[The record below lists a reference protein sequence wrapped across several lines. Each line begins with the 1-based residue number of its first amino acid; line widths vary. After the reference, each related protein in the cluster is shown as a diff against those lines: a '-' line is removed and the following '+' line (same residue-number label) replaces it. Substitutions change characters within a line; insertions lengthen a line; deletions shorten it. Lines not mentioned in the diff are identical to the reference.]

1 MKKLTKATVLVLS
14 AFAVTACF
22 DKDKKVEV
30 APTQATETTNQAVK
44 QEPAAPQSV
53 QPVQTQAETTTNKT
67 VEVEQL
73 AKAPEQV
80 EKSLSAEEKLDAIRA
95 EYFEFDKFKIK
106 LEEGLSSYQ
115 EKLAALQQG
124 QIDKDQAARIIEELS
139 NFMKDAE
146 VSIANY
152 PLKFDAI
159 KQVRD
164 QTVKTIS
171 LSNNVLLNAVH
182 LIVAIKE
189 NKEVEGQAIVDT
201 INKQMSE
208 LEASSKKLDAMKE
221 ELRKIL
227 DL

>member
-1 MKKLTKATVLVLS
+1 MKKLTKATILVLS

-44 QEPAAPQSV
+44 QEPAP
-53 QPVQTQAETTTNKT
+53 QPVQQPVQAQAETAPKA

-80 EKSLSAEEKLDAIRA
+80 EKTLSAEEKLDAIRA

-124 QIDKDQAARIIEELS
+124 QLDKEQAARIIEELS

-182 LIVAIKE
+182 LIVAIKD

-208 LEASSKKLDAMKE
+208 LETSAKKLDAMKE

>member
-44 QEPAAPQSV
+44 QEPAPAP
-53 QPVQTQAETTTNKT
+53 QPVQAQAETTPKA

-124 QIDKDQAARIIEELS
+124 QIDKEQAARIIEELS

-208 LEASSKKLDAMKE
+208 LETSAKKLDAMKE

>member
-44 QEPAAPQSV
+44 QEPAPAP
-53 QPVQTQAETTTNKT
+53 QPVQAQAETTPKA

-80 EKSLSAEEKLDAIRA
+80 EKTLSAEEKLDAIRA

-152 PLKFDAI
+152 PLKFDVI

-208 LEASSKKLDAMKE
+208 LEISSKKLDAMKE

>member
-44 QEPAAPQSV
+44 QEPAPAP
-53 QPVQTQAETTTNKT
+53 QPVQAQAETTPKA

-124 QIDKDQAARIIEELS
+124 QIDKEQAARIIEELS

-152 PLKFDAI
+152 PLKFDVI

-189 NKEVEGQAIVDT
+189 NKEVEGQTIVDT

>member
-44 QEPAAPQSV
+44 QEPAPAP
-53 QPVQTQAETTTNKT
+53 QPVQAQAETTPKA

-80 EKSLSAEEKLDAIRA
+80 EKTLSAEEKLDAIRA

-124 QIDKDQAARIIEELS
+124 QIDKEQAARIIEELS

-152 PLKFDAI
+152 PLKFDVI

-189 NKEVEGQAIVDT
+189 NKEVEGQTIVDT
-201 INKQMSE
+201 INKKMSE

>member
-44 QEPAAPQSV
+44 QEPAPAP
-53 QPVQTQAETTTNKT
+53 QPVQAQAETAPKA

-80 EKSLSAEEKLDAIRA
+80 EKTLSAEEKLDAIRA

-124 QIDKDQAARIIEELS
+124 QLDKEQAARIIEELS

-182 LIVAIKE
+182 LIVAIKD

>member
-1 MKKLTKATVLVLS
+1 MKKLTKATILVLS

-22 DKDKKVEV
+22 DKDKKVEA
-30 APTQATETTNQAVK
+30 APTQATETTNQTVK

-53 QPVQTQAETTTNKT
+53 QQVQTQAETTTNKA

-80 EKSLSAEEKLDAIRA
+80 EKTLSAEEKLDAIRA

-152 PLKFDAI
+152 PLKFDVI

-208 LEASSKKLDAMKE
+208 LETSSKKLDAMKE

>member
-1 MKKLTKATVLVLS
+1 MKKLTKATILVLS

-44 QEPAAPQSV
+44 QEPAPAP
-53 QPVQTQAETTTNKT
+53 QPVQAQAETAPKT
-67 VEVEQL
+67 VEVEVEQL

-80 EKSLSAEEKLDAIRA
+80 EKTLSAEEKLDAIRA

-124 QIDKDQAARIIEELS
+124 QLDKEQAARIIEELS

-182 LIVAIKE
+182 LIVAIKD

-208 LEASSKKLDAMKE
+208 LETSAKKLDAMKE

>member
-44 QEPAAPQSV
+44 QEPAPAP
-53 QPVQTQAETTTNKT
+53 QPVQAQAETTPKA

-80 EKSLSAEEKLDAIRA
+80 EKTLSAEEKLDAIRA

-124 QIDKDQAARIIEELS
+124 QIDKEQAARIIEELS

-152 PLKFDAI
+152 PLKFDAV

-208 LEASSKKLDAMKE
+208 LETSAKKLDAMKE

>member
-30 APTQATETTNQAVK
+30 APTQATETTNQTVK

-53 QPVQTQAETTTNKT
+53 QPVQTQAETTTNKA

-80 EKSLSAEEKLDAIRA
+80 EKTLSAEEKLDAIRA

>member
-22 DKDKKVEV
+22 DKDKKVEA

-44 QEPAAPQSV
+44 QEPAP
-53 QPVQTQAETTTNKT
+53 QPVQQPVQVQAETAPKA

-80 EKSLSAEEKLDAIRA
+80 EKTLSAEEKLDAIRA

-124 QIDKDQAARIIEELS
+124 QLDKEQAARIIEELS

-152 PLKFDAI
+152 PLKFDVI

-208 LEASSKKLDAMKE
+208 LETSSKKLDAMKE

>member
-14 AFAVTACF
+14 VFAVTACF

-30 APTQATETTNQAVK
+30 APTQATEMTNQTVK

-53 QPVQTQAETTTNKT
+53 QPVQTQAETTHKA

-80 EKSLSAEEKLDAIRA
+80 EKTLSDEEKLDAIRA

-124 QIDKDQAARIIEELS
+124 QIDKEQAARIIEELS

-189 NKEVEGQAIVDT
+189 NKEAEGQAIVDT

-208 LEASSKKLDAMKE
+208 LEESAKKLDAMKE

>member
-1 MKKLTKATVLVLS
+1 MKKLTKATILVLS

-44 QEPAAPQSV
+44 QEPAPAP
-53 QPVQTQAETTTNKT
+53 QPVQAQAETTPKA

-80 EKSLSAEEKLDAIRA
+80 EKTLSAEEKLDAIRA

-152 PLKFDAI
+152 PLKFDVI

-189 NKEVEGQAIVDT
+189 NKEVEGQTIVDT

>member
-30 APTQATETTNQAVK
+30 APTQATEATNQTVK

-53 QPVQTQAETTTNKT
+53 QPVQTQAETTTNKA

-80 EKSLSAEEKLDAIRA
+80 EKTLSDEEKLDAIRA

-124 QIDKDQAARIIEELS
+124 QIDKEQAARIIEELS

-208 LEASSKKLDAMKE
+208 LETSSKKLDAMKE

>member
-1 MKKLTKATVLVLS
+1 MKKLTKATILVLS

-44 QEPAAPQSV
+44 QEPAP
-53 QPVQTQAETTTNKT
+53 QPVQQPVQAQAETAPKA

-80 EKSLSAEEKLDAIRA
+80 EKTLSAEEKLDAIRA

-124 QIDKDQAARIIEELS
+124 QLDKEQAARIIEELS

-208 LEASSKKLDAMKE
+208 LETSAKKLDAMKE
-221 ELRKIL
+221 ELGKIL

>member
-44 QEPAAPQSV
+44 QEPAPAP
-53 QPVQTQAETTTNKT
+53 QPVQAQAETTPKA

-80 EKSLSAEEKLDAIRA
+80 EKTLSAEEKLDAIRA

-124 QIDKDQAARIIEELS
+124 QLDKEQAARIIEELS

-152 PLKFDAI
+152 PLKFDAV

-208 LEASSKKLDAMKE
+208 LETSAKKLDAMKE

>member
-44 QEPAAPQSV
+44 QEPAPAP
-53 QPVQTQAETTTNKT
+53 QPVQAQAETTPKA

-80 EKSLSAEEKLDAIRA
+80 EKTLSAEEKLDAIRA

-152 PLKFDAI
+152 PLKFDVI

>member
-44 QEPAAPQSV
+44 QEPAP
-53 QPVQTQAETTTNKT
+53 QPVQQPVQVQAETAPKA

-80 EKSLSAEEKLDAIRA
+80 EKTLSAEEKLDAIRA

-182 LIVAIKE
+182 LIVAIKD

>member
-44 QEPAAPQSV
+44 QEPAP
-53 QPVQTQAETTTNKT
+53 QPVQQPVQAQAETAPKA

-80 EKSLSAEEKLDAIRA
+80 EKTLSAEEKLDAIRA

-124 QIDKDQAARIIEELS
+124 QIDKEQAARIIEELS

-208 LEASSKKLDAMKE
+208 LETSSKKLDAMKE

>member
-44 QEPAAPQSV
+44 QEPAPV
-53 QPVQTQAETTTNKT
+53 PQPVQAQAETTPKA

-80 EKSLSAEEKLDAIRA
+80 EKTLSAEEKLDAIRA

-124 QIDKDQAARIIEELS
+124 QIDKEQAARIIEELS
-139 NFMKDAE
+139 GFMKDAE

>member
-1 MKKLTKATVLVLS
+1 MKKLTKATILVLS

-44 QEPAAPQSV
+44 QEPAPAP
-53 QPVQTQAETTTNKT
+53 QPVQAQAETTPKA

-124 QIDKDQAARIIEELS
+124 QIDKEQAARIIEELS

-152 PLKFDAI
+152 PLKFDVI

-189 NKEVEGQAIVDT
+189 NKEVEGQTIVDT

>member
-30 APTQATETTNQAVK
+30 APTQATETTNQPVK
-44 QEPAAPQSV
+44 QEPAPQPV
-53 QPVQTQAETTTNKT
+53 HQPVQVQAETAPKA

-80 EKSLSAEEKLDAIRA
+80 EKTLSAEEKLDAIRA

-152 PLKFDAI
+152 PLKFDVI

-189 NKEVEGQAIVDT
+189 NKEVEGQTIVDT

>member
-44 QEPAAPQSV
+44 QEPAPAP
-53 QPVQTQAETTTNKT
+53 QPVQAQAETAPKA

-73 AKAPEQV
+73 AKTPEQV
-80 EKSLSAEEKLDAIRA
+80 EKTLSAEEKLDAIRA

-124 QIDKDQAARIIEELS
+124 QLDKEQAARIIEELS

-182 LIVAIKE
+182 LIVAIKD

-208 LEASSKKLDAMKE
+208 LETSAKKLDAMKE
-221 ELRKIL
+221 ELGKIL

>member
-30 APTQATETTNQAVK
+30 APTQATETTNQTVK

-80 EKSLSAEEKLDAIRA
+80 EKTLSAEEKLDAIRA

-124 QIDKDQAARIIEELS
+124 QIDKEQAARIIEELS

-152 PLKFDAI
+152 PLKFDVI

-208 LEASSKKLDAMKE
+208 LETSSKKLDAMKE

>member
-44 QEPAAPQSV
+44 QEPAPAP
-53 QPVQTQAETTTNKT
+53 QPVQAQAETTPKA

-80 EKSLSAEEKLDAIRA
+80 EKTLSAEEKLDAIRA

-152 PLKFDAI
+152 PLKFDVI

-164 QTVKTIS
+164 QNVKTIS

-208 LEASSKKLDAMKE
+208 LETSSKKLDAMKE
-221 ELRKIL
+221 ELGKIL

>member
-44 QEPAAPQSV
+44 QEPAPAP
-53 QPVQTQAETTTNKT
+53 QPVQAQTETTPKA

-80 EKSLSAEEKLDAIRA
+80 EETLSAEEKLDAIRA

-124 QIDKDQAARIIEELS
+124 QLDKEQAARIIEELS

-182 LIVAIKE
+182 LIVAIKD

-208 LEASSKKLDAMKE
+208 LETSAKKLDAMKE
-221 ELRKIL
+221 ELGKIL

>member
-44 QEPAAPQSV
+44 QEPAPAP
-53 QPVQTQAETTTNKT
+53 QPVQAQAETAPKA

-80 EKSLSAEEKLDAIRA
+80 EKTLSAEEKLDAIRA

-124 QIDKDQAARIIEELS
+124 QLDKEQAARIIEELS

-182 LIVAIKE
+182 LIVAIKD

-208 LEASSKKLDAMKE
+208 LETSAKKLDAMKE

>member
-44 QEPAAPQSV
+44 QEPAP
-53 QPVQTQAETTTNKT
+53 QPVQQPVQVQAETAPKA

-80 EKSLSAEEKLDAIRA
+80 EKTLSAEEKLDAIRA

-124 QIDKDQAARIIEELS
+124 QLDKEQAARIIEELS

-182 LIVAIKE
+182 LIVAIKD

-208 LEASSKKLDAMKE
+208 LETSAKKLDAMKE

>member
-30 APTQATETTNQAVK
+30 APTQATETTNQTVK

-53 QPVQTQAETTTNKT
+53 QPVQAQAETAPKA
-67 VEVEQL
+67 VKVEQL

-80 EKSLSAEEKLDAIRA
+80 EKTLSAEEKLDAIRA

-124 QIDKDQAARIIEELS
+124 QLDKEQAARIIEELS

-208 LEASSKKLDAMKE
+208 LETSAKKLDAMKE

>member
-44 QEPAAPQSV
+44 QEPAP
-53 QPVQTQAETTTNKT
+53 QPVQQPVQVQAETAPKA

-80 EKSLSAEEKLDAIRA
+80 EKTLSAEEKLDAIRA
-95 EYFEFDKFKIK
+95 EYFEFDKFKMK

-208 LEASSKKLDAMKE
+208 LETSSKKLDAMKE

>member
-1 MKKLTKATVLVLS
+1 M
-14 AFAVTACF
+14 
-22 DKDKKVEV
+22 
-30 APTQATETTNQAVK
+30 
-44 QEPAAPQSV
+44 
-53 QPVQTQAETTTNKT
+53 
-67 VEVEQL
+67 
-73 AKAPEQV
+73 
-80 EKSLSAEEKLDAIRA
+80 
-95 EYFEFDKFKIK
+95 
-106 LEEGLSSYQ
+106 EEGLSYYQ

-152 PLKFDAI
+152 PLKFDVI

-189 NKEVEGQAIVDT
+189 NKEVEGQTIVDT

>member
-44 QEPAAPQSV
+44 QEPAPAP
-53 QPVQTQAETTTNKT
+53 QPVQAQAETTPKA

-80 EKSLSAEEKLDAIRA
+80 EKTLSAEEKLDAIRA

-152 PLKFDAI
+152 PLKFDVI

-208 LEASSKKLDAMKE
+208 LETSSKKLDAMKE

>member
-44 QEPAAPQSV
+44 QEPAP
-53 QPVQTQAETTTNKT
+53 QPVQQPVQVQAETAPKA

-73 AKAPEQV
+73 AKTPEQV
-80 EKSLSAEEKLDAIRA
+80 EKTLSAEEKLDAIRA

-124 QIDKDQAARIIEELS
+124 QLDKEQAARIIEELS

-208 LEASSKKLDAMKE
+208 LETSAKKLDAMKE

>member
-30 APTQATETTNQAVK
+30 APTQATETTNQTVK

-53 QPVQTQAETTTNKT
+53 QPVQTQAETTTNKA

-80 EKSLSAEEKLDAIRA
+80 EKTLSDEEKLDAIRA

-124 QIDKDQAARIIEELS
+124 QLDKEQAARIIEELS

-208 LEASSKKLDAMKE
+208 LETSAKKLDAMKE

>member
-44 QEPAAPQSV
+44 QEPAPAP
-53 QPVQTQAETTTNKT
+53 QPVQAQAETAPKA

-80 EKSLSAEEKLDAIRA
+80 EKTLSAEEKLDAIRA

-124 QIDKDQAARIIEELS
+124 QLDKEQAARIIEELS

-152 PLKFDAI
+152 PLKFDVI

-208 LEASSKKLDAMKE
+208 LETSAKKLDAMKE
-221 ELRKIL
+221 ELGKIL

>member
-1 MKKLTKATVLVLS
+1 MKKLTKATILVLS

-44 QEPAAPQSV
+44 QEPAP
-53 QPVQTQAETTTNKT
+53 QPVQQPVQAQAETAPKA

-80 EKSLSAEEKLDAIRA
+80 EKTLSAEEKLDAIRA

-124 QIDKDQAARIIEELS
+124 QLDKEQAARIIEELS

-182 LIVAIKE
+182 LIVAIKD

-208 LEASSKKLDAMKE
+208 LETSAKKLDAMKE
-221 ELRKIL
+221 ELGKIL

>member
-44 QEPAAPQSV
+44 QEPAPAP
-53 QPVQTQAETTTNKT
+53 QPVQAQAETTPKA

-80 EKSLSAEEKLDAIRA
+80 EKTLSAEEKLDAIRA

-124 QIDKDQAARIIEELS
+124 QLDKEQAARIIEELS

-182 LIVAIKE
+182 LIVAIKD

-208 LEASSKKLDAMKE
+208 LETSAKKLDAMKE

>member
-44 QEPAAPQSV
+44 QEPAPAP
-53 QPVQTQAETTTNKT
+53 QPVQAQAETTPKA

-80 EKSLSAEEKLDAIRA
+80 EKTLSAEEKLDAIRA

-124 QIDKDQAARIIEELS
+124 QLDKEQAARIIEELS

-208 LEASSKKLDAMKE
+208 LETSAKKLDAMKE

>member
-44 QEPAAPQSV
+44 QEPAPAP
-53 QPVQTQAETTTNKT
+53 QPVQAQAETAPKA

-80 EKSLSAEEKLDAIRA
+80 EKTLSAEEKLDAIRA

-124 QIDKDQAARIIEELS
+124 QIDKEQAARIIEELS

-152 PLKFDAI
+152 PLKFDVI

-189 NKEVEGQAIVDT
+189 NKEVEGQTIVDT

>member
-44 QEPAAPQSV
+44 QEPAP
-53 QPVQTQAETTTNKT
+53 QPVQQPVQVQAETAPKA

-80 EKSLSAEEKLDAIRA
+80 EKTLSAEEKLDAIRA
-95 EYFEFDKFKIK
+95 EYFEFDKFKMK

-182 LIVAIKE
+182 LILAIKE

-208 LEASSKKLDAMKE
+208 LEASSKKLDAIKE